1 MNCDPGVFSTSIA
14 PPSTSPVDA
23 TVPRL
28 RIAASWI
35 GSFPLLSARS
45 LRSSPWLHVGGGLG
59 RKLTALTRQ
68 LEHDLPTVPVSV
80 PSLDRPQTSSDVEQ
94 DLTAQ
99 SVERL
104 ERMLGESEAEWPR
117 AQPFLDTSPLTHEVD
132 EQASNVGRGERY
144 G

>member
-1 MNCDPGVFSTSIA
+1 MDWILP
-14 PPSTSPVDA
+14 
-23 TVPRL
+23 
-28 RIAASWI
+28 ASVGAI
-35 GSFPLLSARS
+35 TAVVT
-45 LRSSPWLHVGGGLG
+45 WLACWWWFG
-59 RKLTALTRQ
+59 RKLRALRRQ
-68 LEHDLPTVPVSV
+68 LEQDLPTVPASE
-80 PSLDRPQTSSDVEQ
+80 PYLGRPQSSSDVEQ
-94 DLTAQ
+94 DSTAQ

>member
-1 MNCDPGVFSTSIA
+1 MD
-14 PPSTSPVDA
+14 
-23 TVPRL
+23 
-28 RIAASWI
+28 WI
-35 GSFPLLSARS
+35 VLAL
-45 LRSSPWLHVGGGLG
+45 VGAFTAFLTLVACWWWFG
-59 RKLTALTRQ
+59 RKLTALRRQ
-68 LEHDLPTVPVSV
+68 LEHDLPTVPASV
-80 PSLDRPQTSSDVEQ
+80 PSLDRPRTSSDVEQ